1 MTVLNWLRRRGK
13 HSDGARDAERAAL
26 AERVTR
32 LCPYVRLVG
41 GYRKRLAPA
50 LAIAD
55 RYVRDVVAGLPP
67 ASAASE
73 AAWNSDPYIHA
84 FFATA
89 QDVMPVFSRSSDLR
103 DYFSGSASA
112 TEAYCVLGMEKQE
125 RHTLGVALEGEVMR
139 TEVPRTTVSFTDHRV
154 RICAATEAALR
165 EEIASRMLDQFA
177 LQALAEVAGGTTRR
191 DRIEREQAL
200 LTTRL
205 HLLEKQGVGMRSVL
219 GEGDG
224 TQADES
230 ERLREQVAQNEAA
243 LAALGGP
250 DGHDGPEAPGAQDGR
265 AGMPERQLQAL
276 VDVLTH
282 AEASFTVERQ
292 AVRLSPMNIVLAP
305 GSAGPAADLQLMTAR
320 VPGNPPLVRTFS
332 LVCVARAGMLSPMQL
347 LDEAARML

>member
-1 MTVLNWLRRRGK
+1 MTILNWLRRRGK
-13 HSDGARDAERAAL
+13 HPDGAREAARAAL

-73 AAWNSDPYIHA
+73 ATWNSDPYIHA
-84 FFATA
+84 FFGTP
-89 QDVMPVFSRSSDLR
+89 QDVMPVFSRSPDLR
-103 DYFSGSASA
+103 DYFSGSATA
-112 TEAYCVLGMEKQE
+112 AEAYCVLGMDKHE
-125 RHTLGVALEGEVMR
+125 RRTLGVALEGDVMR
-139 TEVPRTTVSFTDHRV
+139 TEVPQTTVSFTDHRV

-165 EEIASRMLDQFA
+165 EEIACRMLDQFA
-177 LQALAEVAGGTTRR
+177 LQALAEIAGGTSRR
-191 DRIEREQAL
+191 DRIEREQTL

-219 GEGDG
+219 GERDE

-230 ERLREQVAQNEAA
+230 ARLREQVAQNEAA
-243 LAALGGP
+243 LAALGA
-250 DGHDGPEAPGAQDGR
+250 PEAPDAADAQGGR
-265 AGMPERQLQAL
+265 AGLPERQLQAL

-282 AEASFTVERQ
+282 ADASFSVERE
-292 AVRLSPMNIVLAP
+292 AVRLSPMNIVLPP
-305 GSAGPAADLQLMTAR
+305 GSAGPGADLRLMTAR
-320 VPGNPPLVRTFS
+320 VPGDPPLVRTFS

>member
-67 ASAASE
+67 ASPASE
-73 AAWNSDPYIHA
+73 ATWNSDPYIHA

-125 RHTLGVALEGEVMR
+125 RRTLGVALEGDVMR
-139 TEVPRTTVSFTDHRV
+139 TEVPQTTVSFVDHRV

-165 EEIASRMLDQFA
+165 EEIACRMLDQFA

-219 GEGDG
+219 GESAD

-243 LAALGGP
+243 LAALSEA
-250 DGHDGPEAPGAQDGR
+250 EAPDAPGGR
-265 AGMPERQLQAL
+265 AGMPDRQLQAL

-282 AEASFTVERQ
+282 AEASFVVERE
-292 AVRLSPMNIVLAP
+292 AVRLSPMNIVVPP
-305 GSAGPAADLQLMTAR
+305 GSAGPGADLQLMTAR

-332 LVCVARAGMLSPMQL
+332 LVCVARVGMLSPMQL

>member
-13 HSDGARDAERAAL
+13 HPDGARDAERAAL

-67 ASAASE
+67 ASVASE
-73 AAWNSDPYIHA
+73 ATWNSDPYIHA
-84 FFATA
+84 FFGTA
-89 QDVMPVFSRSSDLR
+89 QDVMPVFSRSPDLR
-103 DYFSGSASA
+103 DYFSGAASA
-112 TEAYCVLGMEKQE
+112 AEAYCVLGMDKQE
-125 RHTLGVALEGEVMR
+125 RRTLGVALEGDVMR
-139 TEVPRTTVSFTDHRV
+139 AEVPQTTVSFTDHKV

-177 LQALAEVAGGTTRR
+177 LQALADVAGGQSRR

-205 HLLEKQGVGMRSVL
+205 HLLEKQGVGMRSVF
-219 GEGDG
+219 GERDDAPAGE
-224 TQADES
+224 T

-243 LAALGGP
+243 LAALGSS
-250 DGHDGPEAPGAQDGR
+250 DAADAAGAQGGR

-276 VDVLTH
+276 VDALTH
-282 AEASFTVERQ
+282 AEAGFSVERE
-292 AVRLSPMNIVLAP
+292 AVRLSAMNIVMPP
-305 GSAGPAADLQLMTAR
+305 GSAGPGADLQLMTAR
-320 VPGNPPLVRTFS
+320 VPGDPPLVRTFA
-332 LVCVARAGMLSPMQL
+332 LVCVARAGMLSPTQL

>member
-67 ASAASE
+67 ASPASE
-73 AAWNSDPYIHA
+73 ATWNSDPYIHA

-125 RHTLGVALEGEVMR
+125 RRTLGVALEGDVMR
-139 TEVPRTTVSFTDHRV
+139 TEVPQTTVSFVDHRV

-165 EEIASRMLDQFA
+165 EEIACRMLDQFA

-219 GEGDG
+219 GESAD

-243 LAALGGP
+243 LAALSET
-250 DGHDGPEAPGAQDGR
+250 EAPDAPGGR
-265 AGMPERQLQAL
+265 AGMPDRQLQAL

-282 AEASFTVERQ
+282 AEASFVVERE
-292 AVRLSPMNIVLAP
+292 AVRLSPMNIVVPP
-305 GSAGPAADLQLMTAR
+305 GSAGPGADLQLMTAR

>member
-67 ASAASE
+67 ASPASE
-73 AAWNSDPYIHA
+73 ATWNSDPYIHA

-89 QDVMPVFSRSSDLR
+89 QEVMPVFSRSSDLR

-125 RHTLGVALEGEVMR
+125 RRTLGVALEGDVMR
-139 TEVPRTTVSFTDHRV
+139 TEVPQTTVSFVDHRV

-165 EEIASRMLDQFA
+165 EEIACRMLDQFA

-219 GEGDG
+219 GESAD

-243 LAALGGP
+243 LAALSET
-250 DGHDGPEAPGAQDGR
+250 EAPDAPGGR
-265 AGMPERQLQAL
+265 AGMPDRQLQAL

-282 AEASFTVERQ
+282 AEASFVVERE
-292 AVRLSPMNIVLAP
+292 AVRLSPMNIVVPP
-305 GSAGPAADLQLMTAR
+305 GSAGPGADLQLMTAR

>member
-13 HSDGARDAERAAL
+13 HHDGARDAERAAL

-32 LCPYVRLVG
+32 LCPYVRLAG

-55 RYVRDVVAGLPP
+55 RYVREVVAGLPP
-67 ASAASE
+67 ASPASE
-73 AAWNSDPYIHA
+73 ATWNSDPYIHA

-125 RHTLGVALEGEVMR
+125 RHTLGVALEGDVMR
-139 TEVPRTTVSFTDHRV
+139 TEVPRTTVSFTAHRV

-165 EEIASRMLDQFA
+165 EEIACRMLDQFA

-205 HLLEKQGVGMRSVL
+205 HLLEQQGVGMRSVL
-219 GEGDG
+219 GEHDD

-243 LAALGGP
+243 LAALSGP
-250 DGHDGPEAPGAQDGR
+250 DAPDAPDPQDGR

-332 LVCVARAGMLSPMQL
+332 LVCVTRAGMLSPMQL